1 MAPALSKLIFSL
13 FVNLSPNRLVIQ
25 YIFHMVQLLKQKSQP
40 KIIITDHILM
50 ILAASIAV
58 IQWATTTVRSV
69 IWSSL

>member
-1 MAPALSKLIFSL
+1 MAPGPLQINFQSL
-13 FVNLSPNRLVIQ
+13 CESFTKHTGYTVH
-25 YIFHMVQLLKQKSQP
+25 YTVQLLKQKSQP